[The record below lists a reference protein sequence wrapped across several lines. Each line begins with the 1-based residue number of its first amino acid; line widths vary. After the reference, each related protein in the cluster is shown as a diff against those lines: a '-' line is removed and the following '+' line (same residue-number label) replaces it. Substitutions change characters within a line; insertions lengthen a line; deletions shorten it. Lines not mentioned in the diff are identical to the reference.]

1 MPLLHPISL
10 DILCFHFCLKLLFY
24 LPFNFFFDIFVVRE
38 CCFISIIHEFSSL
51 LLLLISSFIP
61 LWLEKT
67 LGMISVFLNLLRL
80 ILWRNI
86 WSIWNMF
93 HAYLRRICLLLI
105 DVLYLAVMSILSMLL
120 FKCTVSLMIFC
131 PDDLYIV

>member
-1 MPLLHPISL
+1 MPLLHPVSL

-80 ILWRNI
+80 ILWCNI

-105 DVLYLAVMSILSMLL
+105 ECSVFGCYVHFVYTVIQMYCFLNDFLSR
-120 FKCTVSLMIFC
+120 
-131 PDDLYIV
+131 